1 MRVLFYCQHVLGVGH
16 VFRSLEIVRALSGHE
31 VVMVTGG
38 ADIAL
43 DPPPNM
49 RLERLPGLMMSPDFE
64 TFIPTEPGA
73 DLDTVRAR
81 RTQRFRA
88 IMAEYRPDIL
98 LVELFP
104 FGRRA
109 FRFELVP
116 ILEGVRAGEWGPCK
130 TACSLRDILVEK
142 PDPAKYA
149 RRVLD
154 MLNPNFD
161 LVLVHAD
168 PTLVTLDETFP
179 AVADIAPPV
188 RYTGYVAV
196 RPEPGSGLALR
207 RELGLDTTPPTPLI
221 IASAGGGQVGNE
233 LIQAAIQAS
242 IQISGPLADS
252 LPHALMAFT
261 GPYAP
266 DADHARCQALAAP
279 HPHITVR
286 RFTSRFPAHLDAA
299 DLSLSLGGYNTT
311 MNLLAAT
318 TYGLIFPFAQNR
330 EQAMRT
336 SRLAQRHAVGLLSTT
351 DLDPDLL
358 ATRITQALTHPATS
372 NPLDLTGASTT
383 ARLLEEL
390 GGVREEAASVPWTAE
405 RRF

>member
-16 VFRSLEIVRALSGHE
+16 VFRSLEIVRALAGHE

-38 ADIAL
+38 AEIDI
-43 DPPPNM
+43 DPPANM
-49 RLERLPGLMMSPDFE
+49 RLEQLPGLMMSPDFK
-64 TFIPTEPGA
+64 TFIPAEPGA
-73 DLDTVRAR
+73 DLDEVRAR
-81 RTQRFRA
+81 RLDRFRA
-88 IMAEYRPDIL
+88 VMAQCRPDIL

-109 FRFELVP
+109 FRFELLP
-116 ILEGVRAGEWGPCK
+116 ILKGVRAGEWGRCK

-154 MLNPNFD
+154 MLNPHFD

-179 AVADIAPPV
+179 AVAEIAPPV
-188 RYTGYVAV
+188 RYTGYVAAK
-196 RPEPGSGLALR
+196 PASGAGHALR
-207 RELGLDTTPPTPLI
+207 RELGLDDTPLI
-221 IASAGGGQVGNE
+221 VASAGGGQVGNE
-233 LIQAAIQAS
+233 LIRAAIRAS
-242 IQISGPLADS
+242 SRISI
-252 LPHALMAFT
+252 PHALHAFT

-266 DADHARCQALAAP
+266 DADHARCQALAAE
-279 HPHITVR
+279 HPHLTVR
-286 RFTSRFPAHLDAA
+286 RFTSRFPAYLDAA

-311 MNLLAAT
+311 MNLLAAN
-318 TYGLIFPFAQNR
+318 TYGFILPFTQNR

-336 SRLAQRHAVGLLSTT
+336 SRLEQRHAVGLLTPA
-351 DLDPDLL
+351 DLDPARL
-358 ATRITQALTHPATS
+358 ATRIAQALTRTATAT
-372 NPLDLTGASTT
+372 PLNLDGAAAT

-390 GGVREEAASVPWTAE
+390 VGVG
-405 RRF
+405 

>member
-16 VFRSLEIVRALSGHE
+16 VFRSLEIVRALAGHE

-38 ADIAL
+38 AEIDF
-43 DPPPNM
+43 DPPANM
-49 RLERLPGLMMSPDFE
+49 VHERLPGLMMSPDFKS
-64 TFIPTEPGA
+64 FIPSEPAA
-73 DLDTVRAR
+73 DLDEVRAR
-81 RTQRFRA
+81 RIERFRA
-88 IMAEYRPDIL
+88 IMARYRPDVL
-98 LVELFP
+98 LIELFP

-109 FRFELVP
+109 FRFELLP

-154 MLNPNFD
+154 MLNPHFD

-168 PTLVTLDETFP
+168 PTLITLDETFP
-179 AVADIAPPV
+179 AVADIVPPL
-188 RYTGYVAV
+188 RYTGYVAA
-196 RPEPGSGLALR
+196 RPEPGAGRALR
-207 RELGLDTTPPTPLI
+207 RELGLDSTPLI

-233 LIQAAIQAS
+233 LIQAS
-242 IQISGPLADS
+242 IQSSILLADT

-266 DADHARCQALAAP
+266 KADHARCQTLAAD

-311 MNLLAAT
+311 MNLLAANT
-318 TYGLIFPFAQNR
+318 FGLILPFTQNR
-330 EQAMRT
+330 EQTMRT
-336 SRLAQRHAVGLLSTT
+336 SRLEKRGTVGLLNPA
-351 DLDPDLL
+351 DLDPARL
-358 ATRITQALTHPATS
+358 ATRIAQALTHPAT
-372 NPLDLTGASTT
+372 PCPIDLTGATTT
-383 ARLLEEL
+383 ARYLEEV
-390 GGVREEAASVPWTAE
+390 GGGSGVGVG
-405 RRF
+405 

>member
-16 VFRSLEIVRALSGHE
+16 VFRSLEIVRALAGHE

-38 ADIAL
+38 AEIDI
-43 DPPPNM
+43 DPPANM
-49 RLERLPGLMMSPDFE
+49 RLEQLPGLMMSPDFK
-64 TFIPTEPGA
+64 TFIPAEPGA
-73 DLDTVRAR
+73 DLDEVRAR
-81 RTQRFRA
+81 RLERFRA
-88 IMAEYRPDIL
+88 VMAQYRPDIL

-109 FRFELVP
+109 FRFELLP
-116 ILEGVRAGEWGPCK
+116 ILKGVRAGEWGRCK

-154 MLNPNFD
+154 MLNPHFD

-179 AVADIAPPV
+179 AVAEIIPPV
-188 RYTGYVAV
+188 RYTGYVAA
-196 RPEPGSGLALR
+196 RPAPGAGHALR
-207 RELGLDTTPPTPLI
+207 RELGLDTPAIPLMV
-221 IASAGGGQVGNE
+221 ASAGGGQVGNE
-233 LIQAAIQAS
+233 LIRAAIQAS
-242 IQISGPLADS
+242 ILLPDTH
-252 LPHALMAFT
+252 PHALMAFT

-266 DADHARCQALAAP
+266 DADHARCQALAAE

-286 RFTSRFPAHLDAA
+286 RFTSRFPAYLDAA

-311 MNLLAAT
+311 MNLLAAN
-318 TYGLIFPFAQNR
+318 TYGLILPFTQNR

-336 SRLAQRHAVGLLSTT
+336 SRLEQRHAVGLLTPA
-351 DLDPDLL
+351 DLDPARL
-358 ATRITQALTHPATS
+358 ATRIAQALSRTTPTSPLNLDGAT
-372 NPLDLTGASTT
+372 TT
-383 ARLLEEL
+383 ARYLEEL
-390 GGVREEAASVPWTAE
+390 IGVG
-405 RRF
+405 